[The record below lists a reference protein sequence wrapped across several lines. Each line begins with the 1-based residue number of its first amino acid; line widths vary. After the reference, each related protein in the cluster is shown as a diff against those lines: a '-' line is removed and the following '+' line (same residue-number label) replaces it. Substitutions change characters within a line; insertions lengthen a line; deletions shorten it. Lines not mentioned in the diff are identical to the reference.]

1 MMKILVIDAGCG
13 VRGCVLYESI
23 YLQGRTIPE
32 SVTWHDVTSLRGS
45 VACVAKS
52 QQHHQQ

>member
-1 MMKILVIDAGCG
+1 MMNILVIDTGG
-13 VRGCVLYESI
+13 GLRGCVLYESL
-23 YLQGRTIPE
+23 YLQGRNIPE
-32 SVTWHDVTSLRGS
+32 SITWHDVRSLRGL